1 MAQNWSIIVPE
12 FTVNLCTNPSFEL
25 ATTGWSASGSNT
37 IARSAAQQFAG
48 VYSLLCTYQNNTTLA
63 TLTISSG
70 LSTGTTYT
78 ITARLLVPSNWNG
91 GDIRLN
97 ASGFTSATVTQV
109 REWDSADGE
118 TGKWVEL
125 EIRLATSAD
134 ATGTILLQAT
144 VAPSAGRTVYLDA
157 LQIEAK
163 AYPTTYC
170 DGDQQGCVW
179 AGVAHASASSR
190 DEFEASGGRLK
201 NLDTDFGFLTGADE
215 GTGVF
220 PLQMLFHP
228 QPLLPGDNF
237 QGINVQSR
245 SNLMLRGGFEGETT
259 PDLHAKRQALA
270 KALNS
275 RVGRIDRKPQPRQ
288 LYYHGAAVEKR
299 IGVYYVAGLGVK
311 DRIGTVG
318 ERIDGLQFY
327 APDPAWY
334 DVGERAAVLGS
345 TATANFRTVA
355 RQAGDGTWDDM
366 GYPAVSG
373 SLDPRG
379 FAEDGTYIYIFG
391 DFLNFAGLA
400 NADCLVR
407 WNKQTRV
414 YSDMGAAN
422 AIVRTMAVAA
432 NGDVYAGGDFTSI
445 GGVAANRI
453 AKWNGSTWSALGT
466 GLNGICY
473 KILPAPD
480 GGIYVCGDFTT
491 AGGSSRN
498 YIAHYDGSTWNAL
511 GSGMNA
517 STRDLATN
525 SDNVLYAVGQ
535 FTSAGGVSVGRVAQ
549 WDGTAWSDMN
559 GGFPSTVQSVVVARN
574 NDVYVGG
581 FFTATTAGAVAN
593 HVARW
598 NGAQWSALGG
608 GVSPG
613 AVYKVF
619 LDPSGVV
626 LVSGSITDADGILVD
641 RVAAWNGSEW
651 YRLDIDLPG
660 SSAIVYGASLSGD
673 LYLAFNDSG
682 AAVYSV
688 PASVSYM
695 GTEQAYPVIEIAR
708 SGGTAAR
715 VQQLKNVAT
724 RATLYMDYS
733 LLDGEK
739 LTIDLRPSNFS
750 VVSSFYGPVPRAIL
764 PNSSTASFYLS
775 PGNQSG
781 GQINPISCF
790 VYGEGSPTVTAVIR
804 WRDTYSSYD

>member
-1 MAQNWSIIVPE
+1 MGQNWSIIVPE
-12 FTVNLCTNPSFEL
+12 ATVNLCTNPSFEL
-25 ATTGWSASGSNT
+25 ATTGWVASGTNT

-48 VYSLLCTYQNNTTLA
+48 VYSLLITYGNNTTLA
-63 TLTISSG
+63 TFTPSG
-70 LSTGTTYT
+70 LSAATTYT
-78 ITARLLVPSNWNG
+78 ITARIYVPADWNG

-109 REWDSADGE
+109 REWDDVAGE
-118 TGKWVEL
+118 RGKWVEL
-125 EIRLATSAD
+125 ELRVALSAD
-134 ATGTILLQAT
+134 NTGTILLQTTSPAT
-144 VAPSAGRTVYLDA
+144 AGRTVYLDA
-157 LQIEAK
+157 VQIEAK

-170 DGDQQGCVW
+170 DGDQQGCTW
-179 AGVAHASASSR
+179 SGLPHASTSSR
-190 DEFEASGGRLK
+190 DEFEASGGRLR
-201 NLDTDFGFLTGADE
+201 NLDADFGFLTGADE

-245 SNLMLRGGFEGETT
+245 SNLLLRGGFEGETT

-275 RVGRIDRKPQPRQ
+275 RVGRIDQKPQPRQ

-334 DVGERAAVLGS
+334 DVGERAAVLGA

-355 RQAGDGTWDDM
+355 RQAADGTWDDM

-373 SLDPRG
+373 DLDPRG
-379 FAEDGTYIYIFG
+379 FAEDDTYIYIFG
-391 DFLNFAGLA
+391 SFLNFAGIA
-400 NADCLVR
+400 NADFLVR
-407 WNKQTRV
+407 RNKQTGV

-445 GGVAANRI
+445 GGVSANRI
-453 AKWNGSTWSALGT
+453 AKWNGSSWSALGT

-498 YIAHYDGSTWNAL
+498 YIAHYDGSSWNAL

-517 STRDLATN
+517 STRDLAMN

-549 WDGTAWSDMN
+549 WDGTSWSDMN

-581 FFTATTAGAVAN
+581 FFTATTSGTPAN
-593 HVARW
+593 RVARW
-598 NGAQWSALGG
+598 NGAQWSALGD

-613 AVYKVF
+613 AVYTVF
-619 LDPSGVV
+619 LDPTGNI
-626 LVSGSITDADGILVD
+626 LVSGSITSAGGILVD
-641 RVAAWNGSEW
+641 RIAAWNGSEW

-660 SSAIVYGASLSGD
+660 SSAIVYGYASSSGD
-673 LYLAFNDSG
+673 LFFAFNDSG

-688 PASVSYM
+688 PASVLYE

-715 VQQLKNVAT
+715 IQQLKSVTT
-724 RATLYMDYS
+724 RATLYMDYA

-764 PNSSTASFYLS
+764 PNSSVANFYLS

-781 GQINPISCF
+781 GQINLISCF
-790 VYGEGSPTVTAVIR
+790 VYGAGSPTVTAVMR